1 MKNIRIITAL
11 CLIFFLT
18 WLSYSNHFYNDFH
31 FDDHHTIVRNQ
42 SIRELKNI
50 PTFFK
55 DATTTSTLPFN
66 QAYRPGLTTL
76 NTIDY
81 YLAGKKVPEPFMFHV
96 SIFISYLLLGLCCF
110 LLFLNILKQALES
123 NYNTF
128 FALFGTAFFMLHT
141 ANAETI
147 NYIIAR
153 SDSFSTLMIILSFVI
168 YIYLPK
174 SRKLHL
180 YFIPSILGFFVKE
193 PSLMFVP
200 LLFVY
205 KIIFEQELSI
215 KEWFTRFNISWKVFL
230 QISIP
235 FFLGVTFFVISRK
248 YTPVLWESGGTDP
261 ILYFLTQPMVIVHYI
276 SNFILPVNLVVDTDW
291 SLVKSVTDVKVIA
304 GIFINAF
311 IFYLIYITSKSKQNR
326 GISFGILWFY
336 IALIPSS
343 SVIPFAEVLNDHRT
357 FFPYIGLVIS
367 LIVLIRNLSLKYN
380 IFDHPIFKTVGII
393 CGMII
398 LFLHGIGTYQRN
410 KVWETEEGLWKEAT
424 IKSPLNGRAW
434 MNYGIQLM
442 SKADYV
448 NADRCYDKAL
458 EILPDYSYIYI
469 NKGIL
474 NGIIGK
480 KEDAE
485 KHFMKALTINEGVPE
500 SYVYYAEFLI
510 RENRFEEANIVI
522 NGGLKISPKHEQLLI
537 LQSSIQYAINNAN
550 LNTSGKVKL
559 ALSNIAQNPTPENY
573 IELSLA
579 YYNEGLFEK
588 CIEAANEA
596 LKLKPEY
603 DLAYNNI
610 CAAYNE
616 LHEWRKAVEAGEKGL
631 SINPQNKLLQ
641 GNLSVSKSHL
651 K

>member
-1 MKNIRIITAL
+1 M
-11 CLIFFLT
+11 CLIFLLT
-18 WLSYSNHFYNDFH
+18 WLSYSNHFNNDFH

-42 SIRELKNI
+42 SIREIKNI

-76 NTIDY
+76 NAIDY

-96 SIFISYLLLGLCCF
+96 SIFISYLLLGVCCF
-110 LLFLNILKQALES
+110 LLFLQILKLTS
-123 NYNTF
+123 DSKYNTNL
-128 FALFGTAFFMLHT
+128 ALFGTAFFMLHT

-153 SDSFSTLMIILSFVI
+153 SDSFSTLMIVLSFMI
-168 YIYLPK
+168 YIYVPK
-174 SRKLHL
+174 SRKFHL

-215 KEWFTRFNISWKVFL
+215 KEWFTRFNITWKVFL
-230 QISIP
+230 QVSIP
-235 FFLGVTFFVISRK
+235 FLLGVTLFVISRK
-248 YTPVLWESGGTDP
+248 YTPVLWASGGTDP
-261 ILYFLTQPMVIVHYI
+261 LLYFLTQPMVIVHYI

-291 SLVKSVTDVKVIA
+291 SLVKSYTDVKVIA
-304 GIFINAF
+304 GLFINAF
-311 IFYLIYITSKSKQNR
+311 VFYLIYITSKSKQNR
-326 GISFGILWFY
+326 GISFGLLWFY

-367 LIVLIRNLSLKYN
+367 LVVLIRNLSLKYKAFEN
-380 IFDHPIFKTVGII
+380 PVLKTVVIL
-393 CGMII
+393 CGMVI

-410 KVWETEEGLWKEAT
+410 KVWETEEELWKEAT

-442 SKADYV
+442 AKADYV

-480 KEDAE
+480 KVDAE
-485 KHFMKALTINEGVPE
+485 KYFEKALSINEGVPE

-522 NGGLKISPKHEQLLI
+522 KAGLQISPKHEQLLI

-596 LKLKPEY
+596 LKLKPDY

-616 LHEWRKAVEAGEKGL
+616 LKEWAKAAEAGQKGL
-631 SINPQNKLLQ
+631 QINPLNKLIQ
-641 GNLSVSKSHL
+641 GNLNVSKRNL

>member
-1 MKNIRIITAL
+1 
-11 CLIFFLT
+11 
-18 WLSYSNHFYNDFH
+18 
-31 FDDHHTIVRNQ
+31 
-42 SIRELKNI
+42 
-50 PTFFK
+50 
-55 DATTTSTLPFN
+55 
-66 QAYRPGLTTL
+66 
-76 NTIDY
+76 
-81 YLAGKKVPEPFMFHV
+81 
-96 SIFISYLLLGLCCF
+96 
-110 LLFLNILKQALES
+110 
-123 NYNTF
+123 
-128 FALFGTAFFMLHT
+128 
-141 ANAETI
+141 
-147 NYIIAR
+147 
-153 SDSFSTLMIILSFVI
+153 
-168 YIYLPK
+168 
-174 SRKLHL
+174 
-180 YFIPSILGFFVKE
+180 
-193 PSLMFVP
+193 
-200 LLFVY
+200 
-205 KIIFEQELSI
+205 
-215 KEWFTRFNISWKVFL
+215 
-230 QISIP
+230 
-235 FFLGVTFFVISRK
+235 
-248 YTPVLWESGGTDP
+248 
-261 ILYFLTQPMVIVHYI
+261 
-276 SNFILPVNLVVDTDW
+276 
-291 SLVKSVTDVKVIA
+291 VIA
-304 GIFINAF
+304 GLFINAF
-311 IFYLIYITSKSKQNR
+311 VFYLIYITSKSKQNR
-326 GISFGILWFY
+326 GISFGLLWFY

-367 LIVLIRNLSLKYN
+367 LVVLIRNLSLKYKAFEN
-380 IFDHPIFKTVGII
+380 PVLKTVIILCGIV
-393 CGMII
+393 I

-410 KVWETEEGLWKEAT
+410 KVWETEEELWKEAT

-442 SKADYV
+442 AKADYV

-480 KEDAE
+480 KVDAE
-485 KHFMKALTINEGVPE
+485 KYFEKALSINEGVPE

-522 NGGLKISPKHEQLLI
+522 KAGLQISPKHEQLLI

-596 LKLKPEY
+596 LKLKPDY

-616 LHEWRKAVEAGEKGL
+616 LKEWAKAAEAGEKGL
-631 SINPQNKLLQ
+631 QINPQNKLIQ
-641 GNLSVSKSHL
+641 GNLNVSKRNL

>member
-1 MKNIRIITAL
+1 MKKIYVIIYL
-11 CLIFFLT
+11 CILFILT
-18 WLSYSNHFYNDFH
+18 WLSYSNHFHNDFH
-31 FDDHHTIVRNQ
+31 FDDHHTIVRNE
-42 SIRELKNI
+42 SIRSLKNI

-76 NTIDY
+76 NAIDY
-81 YLAGKKVPEPFMFHV
+81 YLAGKKVPEPFMFHL
-96 SIFISYLLLGLCCF
+96 SIFISYLILGFCCF
-110 LLFLNILKQALES
+110 LLFLHILKITYES
-123 NYNTF
+123 TF
-128 FALFGTAFFMLHT
+128 NVAFALFGMGFFLLHT

-153 SDSFSTLMIILSFVI
+153 SDSFSTLMIVLSFVI
-168 YIYLPK
+168 YIYLPN
-174 SRKLHL
+174 SRKWHL
-180 YFIPSILGFFVKE
+180 YFIPSIIGFFVKE
-193 PSLMFVP
+193 PTLMFVP

-205 KIIFEQELSI
+205 KMLFEQNLSI
-215 KEWFTRFNISWKVFL
+215 KEWFTQFNKSWKSFL
-230 QISIP
+230 QVSIP
-235 FFLGVTFFVISRK
+235 FIIGISLFVISRK

-261 ILYFLTQPMVIVHYI
+261 ILYLLTQPMVIVHYI

-291 SLVKSVTDVKVIA
+291 SLVKSYTDVKVIA
-304 GIFINAF
+304 GLFINLF
-311 IFYLIYITSKSKQNR
+311 IFYLIYYNSKSNQTR
-326 GISFGILWFY
+326 GISFGLLWFY

-343 SVIPFAEVLNDHRT
+343 SIIPFAEVLNDHRT

-367 LIVLIRNLSLKYN
+367 TIVFIRNLFLNYKIIDKPILK
-380 IFDHPIFKTVGII
+380 TLGLVGGIV
-393 CGMII
+393 I

-442 SKADYV
+442 AKADYV
-448 NADRCYDKAL
+448 NADRCYDRAL
-458 EILPDYSYIYI
+458 EILPDYSYIFI

-474 NGIIGK
+474 NGTIGK
-480 KEDAE
+480 KEEAE
-485 KHFMKALTINEGVPE
+485 KYFQKALTINEGVPE

-522 NGGLKISPKHEQLLI
+522 KGGLQISPKHEQLLI
-537 LQSSIQYAINNAN
+537 LQHSIQYAVDNAN
-550 LNTSGKVKL
+550 SSSSGQVRS
-559 ALSNIAQNPTPENY
+559 AMSNVAQNPTPENY

-579 YYNEGLFEK
+579 YYNDRLFEK
-588 CIEAANEA
+588 CIEAANKA
-596 LKLKPEY
+596 LSLKPDY

-616 LHEWRKAVEAGEKGL
+616 LKQWSKAAEAAEKGL
-631 SINPQNKLLQ
+631 KINPQNKLLQ
-641 GNLSVSKSHL
+641 GNLNVSKSHL